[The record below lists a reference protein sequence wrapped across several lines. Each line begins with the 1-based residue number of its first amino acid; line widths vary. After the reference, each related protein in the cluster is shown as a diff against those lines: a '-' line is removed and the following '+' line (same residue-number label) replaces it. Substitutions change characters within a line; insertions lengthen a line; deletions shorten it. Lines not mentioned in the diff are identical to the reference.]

1 MTSREHKDNY
11 GIDVSNP
18 IQVSGIGEGYAYL
31 DRIVTLEGDG
41 IFYERK
47 GSTSTSSIKVKR
59 YGIEINAMVDIYSI
73 RDGFGDEISTFYICP
88 YFKSNSTIAPKGFKY
103 QTASSIRTEGEK
115 SPSNPT
121 IDSYMDELNSKSDEE
136 IMELTKKVAKDRGL
150 QIPKDFDIEEFL
162 DFVENNPNPRASKS
176 SQSQS
181 EGCFIA
187 TATLGNYD
195 DPLVLELRK
204 FRDNWILKKT
214 WGGRFVDMYYKYGA
228 IASKYIYSSPL
239 LKKISLYLIIY
250 PLYFCSKVIQRFT

>member
-1 MTSREHKDNY
+1 
-11 GIDVSNP
+11 
-18 IQVSGIGEGYAYL
+18 YAYL

-187 TATLGNYD
+187 TATLGN
-195 DPLVLELRK
+195 
-204 FRDNWILKKT
+204 
-214 WGGRFVDMYYKYGA
+214 
-228 IASKYIYSSPL
+228 
-239 LKKISLYLIIY
+239 
-250 PLYFCSKVIQRFT
+250 